1 MSNQNNVN
9 DANTLA
15 TLIANL
21 YAETFT
27 STPANPNSPINNSQ
41 HLRRDI
47 SLVDAMKVRQPD
59 ITGFTYIWG
68 GGGVSDEAATGTV
81 NVAVRWGFTGFYS

>member
-1 MSNQNNVN
+1 MSNQNNVD
-9 DANTLA
+9 DANSLA
-15 TLIANL
+15 SLLANL

-27 STPANPNSPINNSQ
+27 STPANPNSPINNAQ

-47 SLVDAMKVRQPD
+47 SLVDAMKIRQRD

-68 GGGVSDEAATGTV
+68 GGGLSDEAATGTA
-81 NVAVRWGFTGFYS
+81 NVAVRWGFTGLYS

>member
-1 MSNQNNVN
+1 MSNQNNVD
-9 DANTLA
+9 DANSLA
-15 TLIANL
+15 SLLANL

-41 HLRRDI
+41 HLRRD
-47 SLVDAMKVRQPD
+47 LTLADAVKIRQRA

-68 GGGVSDEAATGTV
+68 GGGTSDECATGTA
-81 NVAVRWGFTGFYS
+81 NVSVRWGYTGLYA